1 MTPCLYERADTGDRD
16 SGTRFRC
23 SHGHGTG
30 GADSDRDPGSGTG
43 LFDHRIGRASVR
55 IRGPDADARGDL
67 GARDGLGVHQSR
79 RCRYLG
85 GCPRTVRLR
94 LDQEPRLVV
103 VRPGVMPP
111 TDGHAGRNRFWTR
124 DAGHTVA
131 AAGARARARQACRPS
146 TSFRSTSRCSRRRPP
161 WSRRPSTSSTT
172 RTTGNPRCRR
182 RRGPIPPTH
191 SPTRSRGGRSTTR
204 GRRRSPARVTR
215 GGREALHRPDA

>member
-1 MTPCLYERADTGDRD
+1 MTPCPYGRADTGDRD

-23 SHGHGTG
+23 SRGHGTG

-103 VRPGVMPP
+103 VRLGVMPP

-131 AAGARARARQACRPS
+131 VAGARARARQATARPR
-146 TSFRSTSRCSRRRPP
+146 RSAQRLGVAAAVHHGPDGQARTRRDARQGIQDAGAPRADP
-161 WSRRPSTSSTT
+161 AHPFPDKVSRRPFDDE
-172 RTTGNPRCRR
+172 R
-182 RRGPIPPTH
+182 PP
-191 SPTRSRGGRSTTR
+191 
-204 GRRRSPARVTR
+204 
-215 GGREALHRPDA
+215 